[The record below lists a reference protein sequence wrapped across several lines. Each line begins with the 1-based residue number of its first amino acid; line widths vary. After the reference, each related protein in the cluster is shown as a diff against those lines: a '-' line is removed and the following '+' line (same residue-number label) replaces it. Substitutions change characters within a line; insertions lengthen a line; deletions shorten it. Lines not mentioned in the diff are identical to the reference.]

1 MASDLR
7 SILALEVPILVLL
20 GERQMR
26 MSDVMALV
34 PGAIIEL
41 PKSSEEELE
50 LLANNKPVGT
60 GVAVKVGE
68 NFGLR
73 ITYIGDIQERVR
85 ALGAAGAGGGGG
97 GGAGGGGGGGGGD
110 LSAEALAEQM
120 LAGQ

>member
-97 GGAGGGGGGGGGD
+97 GGAGAGGGGGGGD

>member
-97 GGAGGGGGGGGGD
+97 GGAGAAGGGGGGD